1 MSSKLNEALR
11 DMEAHVRAVFDANRD
26 LDAGSIQPALEPDMS
41 ERRGIRGILRASI
54 AWLLR
59 GGIRGILRASIAWL
73 SRLVGLASR

>member
-1 MSSKLNEALR
+1 MPSKLNMALR

-26 LDAGSIQPALEPDMS
+26 LDDGSIEPGLEPDRP
-41 ERRGIRGILRASI
+41 ERRGIRDILRASI

-59 GGIRGILRASIAWL
+59 RGFRGILRASIAWL